1 MKQRREESQK
11 QLKEH
16 QENMPIKVNLT
27 EIEEKVNHGRRMK
40 EEIEKS
46 QREQKLKI
54 DSYSKY
60 VREMYWPK
68 VSA

>member
-1 MKQRREESQK
+1 
-11 QLKEH
+11 
-16 QENMPIKVNLT
+16 MPIKVNLT
-27 EIEEKVNHGRRMK
+27 EIEEKVNHGRRQK

-68 VSA
+68 VSAQKQLELEHIRTTLKN